1 MKKLLI
7 MSAWLI
13 SAGLAGNGSATPV
26 SWSLGS
32 SSGTCTTG
40 LGNECTFTSAG
51 KTIKARAYATND
63 NPGLGLFVKGTLN
76 QFTGG
81 LGVKNPDEVGNKGKA
96 PQHAVDNDGKD
107 ELIVFESSDPSYLF
121 TGFQIGWKQNDADIR
136 AWIGGNALG
145 AGYNFFGKSF
155 TDLGSLGFTAFDFLD
170 VPVNT
175 PQSFGTNGMA
185 GRYLILA
192 AAPHNRGG
200 YDSNLDYFKISQI
213 SGTDPRDPEPPVS
226 VPEPGTLA
234 LLGIALAGL
243 GFGRARPFL
252 R

>member
-40 LGNECTFTSAG
+40 VGNECTFTSAG

-63 NPGLGLFVKGTLN
+63 NPGLGLFVKGTLK
-76 QFTGG
+76 QFLGG
-81 LGVKNPDEVGNKGKA
+81 LGVKSPGESSGS
-96 PQHAVDNDGKD
+96 PQHAVDNSGKD

-145 AGYNFFGKSF
+145 AGYNFFGEKFS
-155 TDLGSLGFTAFDFLD
+155 TLAGLGFTAFDFLD

-175 PQSFGTNGMA
+175 TQSFGTNGMA

-192 AAPHNRGG
+192 AAPYNLSG
-200 YDSNLDYFKISQI
+200 YDKKLDYFKISQI

>member
-26 SWSLGS
+26 SWGLGS

-63 NPGLGLFVKGTLN
+63 NPGLGLFVKGTLK
-76 QFTGG
+76 QFSGG
-81 LGVKNPDEVGNKGKA
+81 LGVKSPGESSRS
-96 PQHAVDNDGKD
+96 PQHAVDNSGKD

-121 TGFQIGWKQNDADIR
+121 TGFQIGWKENDADIR

-145 AGYNFFGKSF
+145 AGYDFFGEKFS
-155 TDLGSLGFTAFDFLD
+155 TLAGLGFTAFDFLD
-170 VPVNT
+170 VPINT
-175 PQSFGTNGMA
+175 TQSFGTNGMA

-192 AAPHNRGG
+192 VAPHNLGD

-213 SGTDPRDPEPPVS
+213 SGADPSDPEPPVS

-234 LLGIALAGL
+234 LLGIALAGF